1 MGDAVSQVTALH
13 AARAPD
19 AELLENIA
27 SGDLSSLGLLFDR
40 YALDVR
46 RFLSRL
52 GVTAGDVDDLAQAT
66 FLIVMDAA
74 SSFRGDGAARAWLFG
89 LAANVVRR
97 HRRSM
102 ARMAAHLA
110 AWAREPREGER
121 PPPPSES
128 LDTHER
134 SVRAAHALARLSP
147 KKREVFV
154 MVTME
159 GLTAETAADALGIP
173 VGTVWTRLHHA
184 RRELRAQLLAESP

>member
-1 MGDAVSQVTALH
+1 MGDAVSPVTALH
-13 AARAPD
+13 AARASD
-19 AELLENIA
+19 GELLENIA

-46 RFLSRL
+46 RFISRL
-52 GVTAGDVDDLAQAT
+52 GVMAGDVDDLAQAT

-74 SSFRGDGAARAWLFG
+74 SSFRGGGAARAWLFG

-110 AWAREPREGER
+110 AWAREPREER

-128 LDTHER
+128 LDAHER

-184 RRELRAQLLAESP
+184 RRELRAQLVEESP